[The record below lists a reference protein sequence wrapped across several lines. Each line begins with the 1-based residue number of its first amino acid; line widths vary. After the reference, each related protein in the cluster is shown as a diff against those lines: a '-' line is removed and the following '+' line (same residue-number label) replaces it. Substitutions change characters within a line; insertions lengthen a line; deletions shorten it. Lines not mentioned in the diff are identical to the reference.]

1 MAIGNGPMSAHPS
14 SLLSACPQPP
24 LLCCWAPLCSLSP
37 GLSVQ
42 VRASSCPF
50 LSTPP
55 AWPAWPVSLPAGPMH
70 SHTSRPHWAGAPA
83 TLLLPAGGCAA
94 ESKAAEGREASTCA
108 AFPWLLSPAH
118 LAAQCAPDA
127 PRECF
132 SKMLPCR
139 FKKITSSS
147 KHGTVGKAAAVS
159 HPPLCPTGDLS
170 EQIMKGQ

>member
-50 LSTPP
+50 LSTQP

-83 TLLLPAGGCAA
+83 MLLLPAGGLPLPAPLRA
-94 ESKAAEGREASTCA
+94 KQPRGGKLAHVRP
-108 AFPWLLSPAH
+108 FPGSCLQLTWLLSAPQMPHWNAFPKCYPAGS
-118 LAAQCAPDA
+118 
-127 PRECF
+127 RK
-132 SKMLPCR
+132 SLPLPNMGL
-139 FKKITSSS
+139 SY
-147 KHGTVGKAAAVS
+147 
-159 HPPLCPTGDLS
+159 PPLCPTGDLS